1 MADDGKEV
9 FIRRFMFLESD
20 YQKRA
25 VVRLHHQV
33 TVTVVQQHR
42 VCKHGVGLLYMSFAT
57 SVRVRKIIPKLFLV
71 CFFFDDRTFVTV
83 CIRDFYFSEEIHRT
97 C

>member
-1 MADDGKEV
+1 MMEKKYSFVDLC
-9 FIRRFMFLESD
+9 LESD

-33 TVTVVQQHR
+33 AVTVIQQHR
-42 VCKHGVGLLYMSFAT
+42 VYKHRVGLLYMSFAT
-57 SVRVRKIIPKLFLV
+57 SVRVRKIISKLFFNV
-71 CFFFDDRTFVTV
+71 FFFLFVDRTFVTV